1 MESIHTDLALY
12 GSKNVC
18 ARTDTVFLSISE
30 VGVINIWWLIFSFG
44 HFVVNI
50 LLRQLIYLLQLILI
64 FNGSANKR
72 NASFELDKV
81 ETQILSFLDLV
92 VSELPTFVILSHS
105 PLSNT
110 KSTLYSNAL
119 LSNVNNTRYIVHI
132 ILYTL
137 HFILYTVHSTLYT
150 VHCTL
155 NTLYGILYT
164 KHFIMYT
171 VHCSLSHFLLFYSD
185 HFILFTVHC
194 IVLL

>member
-1 MESIHTDLALY
+1 M
-12 GSKNVC
+12 
-18 ARTDTVFLSISE
+18 
-30 VGVINIWWLIFSFG
+30 
-44 HFVVNI
+44 NI

-72 NASFELDKV
+72 NSSFKLDKV

-110 KSTLYSNAL
+110 KSTLYSYAL
-119 LSNVNNTRYIVHI
+119 LYNVNNTRYIVHI

-164 KHFIMYT
+164 KHFILYTVHFLLLTLQCSLYT
-171 VHCSLSHFLLFYSD
+171 VHCTLHCTIIHLPFVQYCTAAALHLQTLLSPAKLLARVVLSHN
-185 HFILFTVHC
+185 
-194 IVLL
+194 